1 MANADQHRDQ
11 HRNTGQPP
19 TDVEVWHDFTSAL
32 QGCLSADREISEHAG
47 TPRGDAA
54 CERFDQMVTRALL
67 AYADL
72 QLRGLLGFFEDV
84 LIERGMTGDADGV
97 PA

>member
-1 MANADQHRDQ
+1 MADADQHRD
-11 HRNTGQPP
+11 HGRTP
-19 TDVEVWHDFTSAL
+19 TDVEVWHDFTTAL
-32 QGCLSADREISEHAG
+32 QGCLSADRELSEHAG

-72 QLRGLLGFFEDV
+72 QLRGILGLFQDV
-84 LIERGMTGDADGV
+84 LIERGMTGDADEV

>member
-1 MANADQHRDQ
+1 MADADQHRD
-11 HRNTGQPP
+11 HGRAP
-19 TDVEVWHDFTSAL
+19 TDVEVWHDFISAL
-32 QGCLSADREISEHAG
+32 QGCLSADRELSEHAG

-72 QLRGLLGFFEDV
+72 QLRGLLGLFQDV
-84 LIERGMTGDADGV
+84 LIERGMTGDADEV